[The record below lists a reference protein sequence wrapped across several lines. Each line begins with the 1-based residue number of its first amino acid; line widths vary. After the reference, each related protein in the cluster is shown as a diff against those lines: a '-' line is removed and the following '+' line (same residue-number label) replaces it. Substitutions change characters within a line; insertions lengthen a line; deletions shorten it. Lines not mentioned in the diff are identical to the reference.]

1 MVSGPAFHL
10 THRCHN
16 SDFLFRFAKDRDAYR
31 TLLRKQLRVHKSI
44 RILTYC
50 ITSNHVH
57 FLLAN
62 RGSNESVS
70 RFMQDVQGQ
79 FAQAYNR
86 RKNRRGAFW
95 SDRYHATMIES
106 GAHLWRC
113 MRYIDMNMVR
123 AGVVDHPAEWAWC
136 GFQELSGGRLRYRM
150 LKMDELCRRTHQP
163 DERALRAW
171 YCRWLNEAADHEVRV
186 RNPQWTECIA
196 VGSEPFVHSIGN
208 QMNSRNELG
217 VEETAVGWIIR
228 EPQPSYSLFSGQKN
242 ASNEVVFTV

>member
-1 MVSGPAFHL
+1 MLSGPAVHL

-16 SDFLFRFAKDRDAYR
+16 GDFLFRFAKDRDAYR
-31 TLLRKQLRVHKSI
+31 AVLRGQLRVHKDL
-44 RILTYC
+44 RMLTYC

-57 FLLAN
+57 FLLTN

-95 SDRYHATMIES
+95 SDRYHATMIDS

-123 AGVVDHPAEWAWC
+123 AGAVDHPSDWAWC
-136 GFQELSGGRLRYRM
+136 GFQELSGARLRYR
-150 LKMDELCRRTHQP
+150 LLEMDELCRRTNQQ
-163 DERALRAW
+163 DERAVRTW
-171 YCRWLNEAADHEVRV
+171 YCHWMREAVDHEVRI
-186 RNPQWTECIA
+186 RNPQWTESIA
-196 VGSEPFVHSIGN
+196 VGSKPFVHSIGN
-208 QMNSRNELG
+208 QMNCRNQLD
-217 VEETAVGWIIR
+217 VEETNAGWIIR
-228 EPQPSYSLFSGQKN
+228 ETIASYSRFSGQN
-242 ASNEVVFTV
+242 TASNEVVFIE